1 MKIYKIMEEN
11 ALQAGAS
18 IYEHGIYVYGFK
30 CGQKFTEI
38 EYHKK
43 HGKLCNIK
51 PKKSKRNKKN

>member
-1 MKIYKIMEEN
+1 MEEN
-11 ALQAGAS
+11 TLQTGASIYDS
-18 IYEHGIYVYGFK
+18 IYEHGIYTYGFK